1 MFLNDDTRVHPDWLA
16 ELLAVA
22 ARQRAACVGCR
33 ILDWDGELIDFCGGS
48 VNFEGRGFQHHIG
61 APARL
66 TPGREAPLLF
76 ACGAAMLVARD
87 VFLDAGGWD
96 EGTFAY
102 YEDVE
107 LGWRLWLLGHQ
118 VWFAPN
124 AVIYHKHHGTSG
136 RWAEPPRL
144 RLLERNALRMVYTHL
159 EPATLART
167 LSAALLLAADRPL
180 LATATHRGYDQRF
193 RDQAHR
199 GWRRVARP
207 LHWLRSRVRLKRLLW
222 LGRHALSMRG
232 ARKELPLTVNLQR
245 VGAAGCISAAA
256 YVAREIWTGSPGN
269 TNARDSYLIERG
281 GQPASFDAHAE
292 SLPASAAAALLGIRD
307 FLDSLPELSARR
319 RALQA
324 RRRRTDAEIIGRFGE
339 YWLSPVASPQ
349 QDDHVDLQETL
360 VNAFGVPSFR

>member
-1 MFLNDDTRVHPDWLA
+1 MDA
-16 ELLAVA
+16 
-22 ARQRAACVGCR
+22 
-33 ILDWDGELIDFCGGS
+33 

-66 TPGREAPLLF
+66 TPGRESPLLF

-167 LSAALLLAADRPL
+167 LSGCAPAGGRPP
-180 LATATHRGYDQRF
+180 ASRQR
-193 RDQAHR
+193 D
-199 GWRRVARP
+199 P
-207 LHWLRSRVRLKRLLW
+207 SRV
-222 LGRHALSMRG
+222 
-232 ARKELPLTVNLQR
+232 
-245 VGAAGCISAAA
+245 
-256 YVAREIWTGSPGN
+256 
-269 TNARDSYLIERG
+269 
-281 GQPASFDAHAE
+281 
-292 SLPASAAAALLGIRD
+292 
-307 FLDSLPELSARR
+307 
-319 RALQA
+319 
-324 RRRRTDAEIIGRFGE
+324 
-339 YWLSPVASPQ
+339 
-349 QDDHVDLQETL
+349 
-360 VNAFGVPSFR
+360 